1 MMGLSSN
8 KVQNRLREKLESK
21 TLKKQIIMEVT
32 LFVLVIAIGIY
43 KIVELSLN
51 RFERLKAMQKL
62 EGQDLVEY
70 LGKAAPQ
77 EDSLKA
83 SMWWLMRIGS
93 ILIGVGIGF
102 LQCIWI
108 EQLPAGRYNNTPIV
122 VLSGAMM
129 LGGAL
134 FLVVELL
141 IERKLR
147 K

>member
-1 MMGLSSN
+1 
-8 KVQNRLREKLESK
+8 
-21 TLKKQIIMEVT
+21 MEVT
-32 LFVLVIAIGIY
+32 LFVLVIVIAIY
-43 KIVELSLN
+43 KLVELSLT
-51 RFERLKAMQKL
+51 RFERLKALQKL

-77 EDSLKA
+77 EDYLKQA
-83 SMWWLMRIGS
+83 VWWLMRIGS

-102 LQCIWI
+102 LQVFWI
-108 EQLPAGRYNNTPIV
+108 GQLPEGPYSDTPEIMLV
-122 VLSGAMM
+122 GGMM

-134 FLVVELL
+134 FLIIELF

>member
-1 MMGLSSN
+1 MW
-8 KVQNRLREKLESK
+8 
-21 TLKKQIIMEVT
+21 
-32 LFVLVIAIGIY
+32 FVLFTLIIAVAIY
-43 KIVELSLN
+43 KILELSLN
-51 RFERLKAMQKL
+51 RYERLKALQKL

-77 EDSLKA
+77 VDSLKQT
-83 SMWWLMRIGS
+83 MWWLMRIGS

-108 EQLPAGRYNNTPIV
+108 EQLPEGKYNNTPMV
-122 VLSGAMM
+122 VLVGAMM
-129 LGGAL
+129 LCGAL
-134 FLVVELL
+134 FLIIELF

>member
-1 MMGLSSN
+1 
-8 KVQNRLREKLESK
+8 
-21 TLKKQIIMEVT
+21 MEVT
-32 LFVLVIAIGIY
+32 LFVLVIAIAIY

-77 EDSLKA
+77 VDSLKQT
-83 SMWWLMRIGS
+83 MWWLMRIGS

-102 LQCIWI
+102 LQVIWVR
-108 EQLPAGRYNNTPIV
+108 QLSEDGFGNTPQL
-122 VLSGAMM
+122 VLVGAMM
-129 LGGAL
+129 LCGAL
-134 FLVVELL
+134 FLIIELL
-141 IERKLR
+141 LERKLR

>member
-1 MMGLSSN
+1 
-8 KVQNRLREKLESK
+8 
-21 TLKKQIIMEVT
+21 MEVT
-32 LFVLVIAIGIY
+32 LFVLVIVIAIY
-43 KIVELSLN
+43 KIVELSLT

-77 EDSLKA
+77 EDYLKQT
-83 SMWWLMRIGS
+83 MWWLMRIGS
-93 ILIGVGIGF
+93 IVLGVGVGF
-102 LQCIWI
+102 LQSFWVAN
-108 EQLPAGRYNNTPIV
+108 LPEGPFGDTPELMLV
-122 VLSGAMM
+122 GGMM

-134 FLVVELL
+134 FLIIELF

>member
-1 MMGLSSN
+1 
-8 KVQNRLREKLESK
+8 
-21 TLKKQIIMEVT
+21 MEVT
-32 LFVLVIAIGIY
+32 LFTLVIVIAIY
-43 KIVELSLN
+43 KIVELSLT
-51 RFERLKAMQKL
+51 RFERLKALQKL

-77 EDSLKA
+77 EDYLKQT
-83 SMWWLMRIGS
+83 MWWLMRIGS

-102 LQCIWI
+102 LQVFWI
-108 EQLPAGRYNNTPIV
+108 GQLPEGPYSDTPEIMLV
-122 VLSGAMM
+122 GGMM

-134 FLVVELL
+134 FLIIELF

>member
-1 MMGLSSN
+1 
-8 KVQNRLREKLESK
+8 
-21 TLKKQIIMEVT
+21 MEVT
-32 LFVLVIAIGIY
+32 LFVLVIVIAIY
-43 KIVELSLN
+43 KIVELSLT

-77 EDSLKA
+77 EDYLKQT
-83 SMWWLMRIGS
+83 MWWLMRIGS
-93 ILIGVGIGF
+93 IVLGVGVGF
-102 LQCIWI
+102 LQSFWVAN
-108 EQLPAGRYNNTPIV
+108 LPEGPFGDTPEIILV
-122 VLSGAMM
+122 GGMM

-134 FLVVELL
+134 FLIIELF

>member
-1 MMGLSSN
+1 
-8 KVQNRLREKLESK
+8 
-21 TLKKQIIMEVT
+21 MEVT
-32 LFVLVIAIGIY
+32 LFVLVIVIAIY
-43 KIVELSLN
+43 KLVELSLT
-51 RFERLKAMQKL
+51 RFERLKALQKL

-77 EDSLKA
+77 EDYLKQT
-83 SMWWLMRIGS
+83 MWWLMRIGS

-102 LQCIWI
+102 LQVFWI
-108 EQLPAGRYNNTPIV
+108 GQLPEGPYSDTPEIMLV
-122 VLSGAMM
+122 GGMM

-134 FLVVELL
+134 FLIIELF

>member
-1 MMGLSSN
+1 
-8 KVQNRLREKLESK
+8 
-21 TLKKQIIMEVT
+21 MEVT
-32 LFVLVIAIGIY
+32 LFVLVIAVAIY

-51 RFERLKAMQKL
+51 RYERLQAMQKL

-77 EDSLKA
+77 EDYLKQT
-83 SMWWLMRIGS
+83 MWWLMRIGS

-102 LQCIWI
+102 LQSFWI
-108 EQLPAGRYNNTPIV
+108 EQLPEGPFGDTPEIMLV
-122 VLSGAMM
+122 GAVM
-129 LGGAL
+129 LCGAL
-134 FLVVELL
+134 FLIIELF

>member
-1 MMGLSSN
+1 MD
-8 KVQNRLREKLESK
+8 E
-21 TLKKQIIMEVT
+21 I
-32 LFVLVIAIGIY
+32 LFTLVIAIAIY

-51 RFERLKAMQKL
+51 RFERLKALQKL
-62 EGQDLVEY
+62 EGQALVEY

-77 EDSLKA
+77 EDYLKQT
-83 SMWWLMRIGS
+83 MWWLMRIGS

-108 EQLPAGRYNNTPIV
+108 EQLPEGNYNNTPMV

-129 LGGAL
+129 IGGAS
-134 FLVVELL
+134 FLIVELL
-141 IERKLR
+141 LERKLR